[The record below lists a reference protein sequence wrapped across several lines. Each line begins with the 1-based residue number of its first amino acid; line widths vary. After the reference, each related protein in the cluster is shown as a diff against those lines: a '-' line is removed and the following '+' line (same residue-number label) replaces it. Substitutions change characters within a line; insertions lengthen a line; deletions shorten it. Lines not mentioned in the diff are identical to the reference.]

1 MDKIKYE
8 VYEIKNYITT
18 DVLGQGQYGKVFRA
32 YTKDTR
38 KLVAIKRLERDKIS
52 QSNIC
57 DKVKREKIFLE
68 KLKYKNI
75 VKYVETIYTSKY
87 ILFVIEYLQGF
98 TLFEYLK
105 IYRSIKNGYVHQNV
119 IQYFLKQIVKGVNY
133 MCQQNCMHRDLKLDN
148 IMVSFEGDETLPL
161 SYIERNYEILKNYEN
176 NNFEMI
182 ESNLSRSF
190 IELNKEIDKK
200 FNDKLKNN
208 DIETLSLT
216 SIIKIIDLG
225 FVRDL
230 NENSP
235 ISFCGNTETVSP
247 ELFNKNREEFSYKC
261 DIWAIGAIA
270 YKIIMKY
277 EPFCIED
284 PMKILNFQKK
294 SAFKFQK
301 EFETTLELIDFIDKL
316 LVIDLKKRMDW
327 PGILN
332 HPFIVKNSNEFSKIR
347 IIMNEYDYKTI
358 DNTGLSLVEVIDKY
372 KQRINFNNRDNNEK
386 TLKQLLIEKNLRV
399 EENSDIQMNLNLN
412 INDNFRKFSDLID
425 LDYFKFLYSDL
436 GNNR

>member
-176 NNFEMI
+176 NNFELI

>member
-18 DVLGQGQYGKVFRA
+18 DVLGEGQYGKVFRA

-176 NNFEMI
+176 NNFELI

>member
-105 IYRSIKNGYVHQNV
+105 IYRKIKNGYVHQNV

-176 NNFEMI
+176 NNFELI

>member
-75 VKYVETIYTSKY
+75 VKYVETISRSEY

-119 IQYFLKQIVKGVNY
+119 IQYFLKQIVEGVNY
-133 MCQQNCMHRDLKLDN
+133 MYQQNCMHRNLKLDN

-161 SYIERNYEILKNYEN
+161 SYIERNYEILNNNEN